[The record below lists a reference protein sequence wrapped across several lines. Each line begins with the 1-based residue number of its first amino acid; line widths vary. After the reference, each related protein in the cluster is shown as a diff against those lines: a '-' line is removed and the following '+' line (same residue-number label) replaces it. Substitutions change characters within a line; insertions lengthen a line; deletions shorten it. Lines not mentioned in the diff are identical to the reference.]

1 VSSERP
7 SGGPSPACAP
17 EGLASGGCA
26 HRRRPRPPLLRAIRL
41 SALVAAALLAPPSV
55 PAAHA
60 GGAPGAKAHPPVR
73 LASTGGTPTVL
84 EQSTPAGD
92 YAAGGYETCTTCH
105 DQAKYVAILR
115 TPHGMK
121 GDARTPFAK
130 HACQTCHGPGA
141 AHVDNPGPFPPL
153 GGKPNPAAN
162 AVCLGCHRGG
172 QRIHWDGS
180 EHEAHGLACTS
191 CHKIHEPDQG
201 GILATDVRP
210 GEFVRHNQTETCYR
224 CHPDVRAQ
232 SYLMSAHPIKQ
243 GRVVCTDCHNPHG
256 SMTDHLLKQE
266 TLNETCYQCH
276 ADKRGPFLWE
286 HEPARENC
294 LACHLP
300 HGSVHANLLK
310 ARLPW
315 LCQECHMSGFHPS
328 TAYTGSGLPGFGTP
342 QRALLLNSCTNC
354 HTNVHGSNSPSGVR
368 FTR

>member
-1 VSSERP
+1 
-7 SGGPSPACAP
+7 
-17 EGLASGGCA
+17 
-26 HRRRPRPPLLRAIRL
+26 
-41 SALVAAALLAPPSV
+41 
-55 PAAHA
+55 
-60 GGAPGAKAHPPVR
+60 
-73 LASTGGTPTVL
+73 
-84 EQSTPAGD
+84 
-92 YAAGGYETCTTCH
+92 
-105 DQAKYVAILR
+105 
-115 TPHGMK
+115 
-121 GDARTPFAK
+121 
-130 HACQTCHGPGA
+130 
-141 AHVDNPGPFPPL
+141 
-153 GGKPNPAAN
+153 
-162 AVCLGCHRGG
+162 
-172 QRIHWDGS
+172 
-180 EHEAHGLACTS
+180 
-191 CHKIHEPDQG
+191 
-201 GILATDVRP
+201 VRP
-210 GEFVRHNQTETCYR
+210 GEFVRHNQTETCYK

-294 LACHLP
+294 MACHRP